1 MLTWTTE
8 EEQSFTRL
16 MEGGR
21 LTRSEAIRLYRRCR
35 DNFGRAMAIAAAEA
49 PSAEE
54 VARRAAFGESARTRA
69 ARKRQGLAA

>member
-16 MEGGR
+16 MEVGR
-21 LTRSEAIRLYRRCR
+21 LTRSETVRLYRRCK
-35 DNFGRAMAIAAAEA
+35 DNFAKAMAIATAEA

-69 ARKRQGLAA
+69 ARKRQALAA